1 MLTPQLVLSIAAKLV
16 VDIFAGGGGWSTAY
30 EQATGQHVHIAINHN
45 PNALSMHEVNHP
57 QAKHLIADV
66 REVCPRQATGGI
78 PVGWLHLSPDCT
90 DHSQA
95 KGGQPRDANVRALAW
110 VTVRWSGTVRPDI
123 ISLENVVQ
131 ILKWGRLIAKR
142 DPATGRVVTLD
153 MVMDPNTQKMVHRVA
168 DPGER
173 VPVQN
178 QYLVPDPKG
187 LGRHWDRLV
196 AILRSQGYTV
206 EWRELNAAD
215 FGAGTTRT
223 RLFMMARRD
232 GLPIVWPQA
241 THHKKPTKGQRGWRP
256 AADGIDWSIEG
267 NSIFGRKKEL
277 ADATMRRIARGMDR
291 YVLNSAAPFIVPIAN
306 WSRDGSHAASQPIST
321 ITAKPRGGAH
331 AVVSPAL
338 VPATHHGADRA
349 YDPREPARTITAA
362 HRGEFMLSAPV
373 LVQAGYGER
382 EGQAPRSLNL
392 QQPLGTVTAGGIKH
406 ALASGC
412 LVQASHGEGKPG
424 GAKRWGTGARSAQEP
439 AGTFAAGSATFAA
452 ATAFMV
458 QANGGYNATPAH
470 DLRRSAS
477 TITNTGSQQQLIT
490 AHVSTL
496 RRHSTGTEAD
506 GPVAGI
512 SAGGQHHGLVAAH
525 LTAMSQNVTG
535 SDPRDPAQTILAG
548 AARYGLVEYD
558 LAPEDEAGA
567 LRVAAF
573 LMRYYGE
580 GGQWG
585 DLREPASTLTTRDRL
600 ALVTVHI
607 QGTPYVIVDIR
618 LRMLTPAE
626 LYDLQGFP
634 KGYTIT
640 HGHDGRAFTKSQ
652 QVHMVGNSVSPPP
665 AIALIA
671 ANAPRE
677 LLLRK
682 AA

>member
-1 MLTPQLVLSIAAKLV
+1 MLSPQFVLGLNNKIV

-45 PNALSMHEVNHP
+45 PDALSMHEVNHP
-57 QAKHLIADV
+57 QARHYIADV
-66 REVCPRQATGGI
+66 WEVCPRQATDGM

-95 KGGQPRDANVRALAW
+95 KGGQPRRKNIRALAW
-110 VTVRWSGTVRPDI
+110 VTVRWAGTVTPDI

-142 DPATGRVVTLD
+142 DPATRRVVKLD
-153 MVMDPNTQKMVHRVA
+153 GTVA
-168 DPGER
+168 APGER
-173 VPVQN
+173 VPVEQ
-178 QYLVPDPKG
+178 QYLVPDPKQQCK
-187 LGRHWDRLV
+187 HWHRLV
-196 AILRSQGYTV
+196 AILRGMGYIV

-215 FGAGTTRT
+215 YGAGTTRT

-232 GLPIVWPQA
+232 GLPIIWPQA
-241 THHKKPTKGQRGWRP
+241 THHKKPAKGQRGWRP
-256 AADGIDWSIEG
+256 AAEGIDWSIEG
-267 NSIFGRKKEL
+267 KTIFGRKKPL
-277 ADATMRRIARGMDR
+277 ADATMRRIARGMKR
-291 YVLNSAAPFIVPIAN
+291 YVLDSADPFIVPIAN
-306 WSRDGSHAASQPIST
+306 WSRDGSHSTRQPIST

-331 AVVSPAL
+331 AVVAPAL
-338 VPATHHGADRA
+338 VPATHHGADRV
-349 YDPREPARTITAA
+349 YDLREPAKTITAA

-373 LVQAGYGER
+373 LIQAGYGER
-382 EGQAPRSLNL
+382 EGQAPRALDL
-392 QQPLGTVTAGGIKH
+392 HQPLGTVTAGGIKH
-406 ALASGC
+406 AMALG
-412 LVQASHGEGKPG
+412 
-424 GAKRWGTGARSAQEP
+424 
-439 AGTFAAGSATFAA
+439 
-452 ATAFMV
+452 FMV

-470 DLRRSAS
+470 DLRRAAS
-477 TITNTGSQQQLIT
+477 TITNSGSQQQLIT
-490 AHVSTL
+490 AHLTTL
-496 RRHSTGTEAD
+496 RRHSTGTDASE
-506 GPVAGI
+506 PLAGI
-512 SAGGQHHGLVAAH
+512 AARGQHHGLVAAH
-525 LTAMSQNVTG
+525 LTAMSQNVIG
-535 SDPRDPAQTILAG
+535 SDMREPAQTVLAG
-548 AARYGLVEYD
+548 AARFGLVQYD

-567 LRVAAF
+567 LQVAAF

-634 KGYTIT
+634 PEYIIT
-640 HGHDGRAFTKSQ
+640 HGHDGRVFTKSQ

-665 AIALIA
+665 AVALIQ
-671 ANAPRE
+671 ANAPHE

>member
-1 MLTPQLVLSIAAKLV
+1 MLTPQLVLGLTNKIV

-45 PNALSMHEVNHP
+45 PDALSMHEVNHP
-57 QAKHLIADV
+57 QARHYIADV
-66 REVCPRQATGGI
+66 WEVCPRQATDGM

-95 KGGQPRDANVRALAW
+95 KGGQPRRKNIRALAW
-110 VTVRWSGTVRPDI
+110 VTVRWAGTVRPDI

-142 DPATGRVVTLD
+142 DPATRRVVKLD
-153 MVMDPNTQKMVHRVA
+153 GTVA
-168 DPGER
+168 APGER
-173 VPVQN
+173 VPVEQ
-178 QYLVPDPKG
+178 QYLVPDPKQQG
-187 LGRHWDRLV
+187 KHWHRLV
-196 AILRSQGYTV
+196 AILRGMGYAV

-215 FGAGTTRT
+215 YGAGTTRT

-232 GLPIVWPQA
+232 GLPITWPQA
-241 THHKKPTKGQRGWRP
+241 THHKKPAKGQRGWRP

-267 NSIFGRKKEL
+267 KTIFGRKKPL
-277 ADATMRRIARGMDR
+277 ADATMRRIARGLKR
-291 YVLNSAAPFIVPIAN
+291 YVLDSADPFIVPIAN
-306 WSRDGSHAASQPIST
+306 WSRDGSHSAQQPIST
-321 ITAKPRGGAH
+321 ITAKPRGGAPVL
-331 AVVSPAL
+331 AGVGGRAGQSEPRPAS
-338 VPATHHGADRA
+338 
-349 YDPREPARTITAA
+349 EPHYTITRKGDSAII
-362 HRGEFMLSAPV
+362 APV
-373 LVQAGYGER
+373 LIQAGYGER
-382 EGQAPRSLNL
+382 EGQAPRSLDL

-406 ALASGC
+406 ALASGY
-412 LVQASHGEGKPG
+412 LVQAGHGEGKPG
-424 GAKRWGTGARSAQEP
+424 ARRWSYGCNDP
-439 AGTFAAGSATFAA
+439 AGPVGTLTASNGGFSA

-470 DLRRSAS
+470 DVRRAAS
-477 TITNTGSQQQLIT
+477 TITNSGSQQQLIT
-490 AHVSTL
+490 AHLTTL
-496 RRHSTGTEAD
+496 RRHSTGTDASE
-506 GPVAGI
+506 PVAGI
-512 SAGGQHHGLVAAH
+512 AARGQHHGLVAAH
-525 LTAMSQNVTG
+525 LTAMSQHVIG
-535 SDPRDPAQTILAG
+535 SDMREPAQTVLAG
-548 AARYGLVEYD
+548 AARFGLVQYD

-567 LRVAAF
+567 LQVAAF

-634 KGYTIT
+634 RDYIIT
-640 HGHDGRAFTKSQ
+640 HGHDGRVFTKSQ

-665 AIALIA
+665 AVALIR
-671 ANAPRE
+671 ANAPHE

>member
-1 MLTPQLVLSIAAKLV
+1 MLTPQYVLGLNRKVV

-45 PNALSMHEVNHP
+45 PDALSMHEVNHP
-57 QAKHLIADV
+57 QARHYIADV
-66 REVCPRQATGGI
+66 WEVCPRQATDGM

-95 KGGQPRDANVRALAW
+95 KGGQPRRKNIRALAW
-110 VTVRWSGTVRPDI
+110 VTVRWAGTVTPDI

-131 ILKWGRLIAKR
+131 ILKWGRLVAKR
-142 DPATGRVVTLD
+142 CPATGRVVTLD
-153 MVMDPNTQKMVHRVA
+153 MVPDASGRMVNRVA

-173 VPVQN
+173 VPVDR
-178 QYLVPDPKG
+178 QYLVPDPKHQG
-187 LGRHWDRLV
+187 KHWHRLV
-196 AILRSQGYTV
+196 AILRGFGYIV

-215 FGAGTTRT
+215 YGAGTTRT

-232 GLPIVWPQA
+232 GLPITWPDA
-241 THHKKPTKGQRGWRP
+241 THNKKPAKGQRGWRP

-267 NSIFGRKKEL
+267 KTIFGRKKPL
-277 ADATMRRIARGMDR
+277 ADATMRRIARGMKR
-291 YVLNSAAPFIVPIAN
+291 YVLDSADPFVVPIAN
-306 WSRDGSHAASQPIST
+306 WSRDGSHSARQPIST
-321 ITAKPRGGAH
+321 ITANPRGGAH
-331 AVVSPAL
+331 AVVAPAL
-338 VPATHHGADRA
+338 VPATHHGADRV
-349 YDPREPARTITAA
+349 YDLREPAKTITAA

-382 EGQAPRSLNL
+382 EGQAPRALDL

-406 ALASGC
+406 ALASGY
-412 LVQASHGEGKPG
+412 LVQAGHGEGKPG
-424 GAKRWGTGARSAQEP
+424 ARRWSYGCNNSADPVGTLTASNGGFS
-439 AGTFAAGSATFAA
+439 A

-470 DLRRSAS
+470 DLRRAAS
-477 TITNTGSQQQLIT
+477 TITNSGSQQQLIT
-490 AHVSTL
+490 AHLTTL
-496 RRHSTGTEAD
+496 RRHSTGTDASE
-506 GPVAGI
+506 PVAGI
-512 SAGGQHHGLVAAH
+512 AARGQHHGLVAAH
-525 LTAMSQNVTG
+525 LTAMSENVVG
-535 SDPRDPAQTILAG
+535 SDLRDPAPTVLAG
-548 AARYGLVEYD
+548 AARFGLVQYD

-567 LRVAAF
+567 LQVAAF

-634 KGYTIT
+634 PEYIIT
-640 HGHDGRAFTKSQ
+640 HGHDGRVFTKSQ

-665 AIALIA
+665 AVALIQ
-671 ANAPRE
+671 ANAPHE

>member
-1 MLTPQLVLSIAAKLV
+1 MLTPQFVLGLTNKIV

-45 PNALSMHEVNHP
+45 PDALSMHEVNHP
-57 QAKHLIADV
+57 QARHYIADV
-66 REVCPRQATGGI
+66 WEVCPRQATDGM

-95 KGGQPRDANVRALAW
+95 KGGQPRRKNIRALAW
-110 VTVRWSGTVRPDI
+110 VTVRWAGTVTPDI

-142 DPATGRVVTLD
+142 DPATRRVVKLD
-153 MVMDPNTQKMVHRVA
+153 GTVA
-168 DPGER
+168 APGER
-173 VPVQN
+173 VPVEQ
-178 QYLVPDPKG
+178 QYLVPDPKQQG
-187 LGRHWDRLV
+187 KHWHRLV
-196 AILRSQGYTV
+196 AILRGMGYTV

-232 GLPIVWPQA
+232 GQPIIWPQA
-241 THHKKPTKGQRGWRP
+241 THHKKPAKGQRGWRP

-267 NSIFGRKKEL
+267 KTIFGRKKAL
-277 ADATMRRIARGMDR
+277 ADATMRRIARGMKR
-291 YVLNSAAPFIVPIAN
+291 YVLDSADPFIVPIAN
-306 WSRDGSHAASQPIST
+306 WSRDASHSARQPIST

-331 AVVSPAL
+331 AVVAPAL
-338 VPATHHGADRA
+338 VPATHHGADRV
-349 YDPREPARTITAA
+349 YDLSEPARTITAA
-362 HRGEFMLSAPV
+362 HRGEFMLSTPV
-373 LVQAGYGER
+373 LIQAGYGER
-382 EGQAPRSLNL
+382 EGQAPRSLDL

-406 ALASGC
+406 ALASGY
-412 LVQASHGEGKPG
+412 LVQAGHGEGKPG
-424 GAKRWGTGARSAQEP
+424 ARRWSYGCKNPADPVGTLTASNGGFS
-439 AGTFAAGSATFAA
+439 A

-470 DLRRSAS
+470 DLRRAAS
-477 TITNTGSQQQLIT
+477 TITNSGSQQQLIT
-490 AHVSTL
+490 AHVTTL
-496 RRHSTGTEAD
+496 RRHSTGTEARE
-506 GPVAGI
+506 PVAGI
-512 SAGGQHHGLVAAH
+512 AARGQHHGLVAAH

-535 SDPRDPAQTILAG
+535 SDPREPAQTILAG

-558 LAPEDEAGA
+558 LQPEEEAGA

-634 KGYTIT
+634 RSYIIT
-640 HGHDGRAFTKSQ
+640 HGHDGRVFTKSQ

-665 AIALIA
+665 AVALIA
-671 ANAPRE
+671 ANAPQE

>member
-1 MLTPQLVLSIAAKLV
+1 MLTPQFVLGLNLKIV

-45 PNALSMHEVNHP
+45 PDALSMHEVNHP
-57 QAKHLIADV
+57 QARHYIADV
-66 REVCPRQATGGI
+66 WEVCPRQATDGM

-95 KGGQPRDANVRALAW
+95 KGGQPRRKNIRALAW
-110 VTVRWSGTVRPDI
+110 VTVRWAGTVTPDI

-142 DPATGRVVTLD
+142 DPATRRVVKLD
-153 MVMDPNTQKMVHRVA
+153 GTVA
-168 DPGER
+168 EPGER
-173 VPVQN
+173 VPVEQ
-178 QYLVPDPKG
+178 QYLVPDPKQQG
-187 LGRHWDRLV
+187 KHWHRLV
-196 AILRSQGYTV
+196 AILRGMGYTV

-215 FGAGTTRT
+215 YGAGTTRT

-232 GLPIVWPQA
+232 DQPIIWPQA
-241 THHKKPTKGQRGWRP
+241 THHKKPAKGQRGWRP

-267 NSIFGRKKEL
+267 KTIFGRKKPL
-277 ADATMRRIARGMDR
+277 ADATMRRIARGMKR
-291 YVLNSAAPFIVPIAN
+291 YVLDSADPFIVPIAN
-306 WSRDGSHAASQPIST
+306 WSRDGSHSAQQPIST

-331 AVVSPAL
+331 AVV
-338 VPATHHGADRA
+338 
-349 YDPREPARTITAA
+349 
-362 HRGEFMLSAPV
+362 APV
-373 LVQAGYGER
+373 LAGVGGRAGQSEPRPASEPHYTITRKGDSAIIAPVLIQAGYGER
-382 EGQAPRSLNL
+382 EGQAPRSLDM

-406 ALASGC
+406 ALASGY
-412 LVQASHGEGKPG
+412 LVQAGHGEGKPG
-424 GAKRWGTGARSAQEP
+424 ARRWSYGCNDP
-439 AGTFAAGSATFAA
+439 AGPVGTLTASNGGFSA

-470 DLRRSAS
+470 DVRRAAS
-477 TITNTGSQQQLIT
+477 TITNSGSQQQLIT
-490 AHVSTL
+490 AHLTTL
-496 RRHSTGTEAD
+496 RRHSTGTDASE
-506 GPVAGI
+506 PVAGI
-512 SAGGQHHGLVAAH
+512 AARGQHHGLVAAH
-525 LTAMSQNVTG
+525 LTAMSQHVIG
-535 SDPRDPAQTILAG
+535 SDMREPAQTVLAG
-548 AARYGLVEYD
+548 AARFGLVQYD

-567 LRVAAF
+567 LQVAAF

-634 KGYTIT
+634 RDYIIT
-640 HGHDGRAFTKSQ
+640 HGHDGRVFTKSQ

-665 AIALIA
+665 AIALIR
-671 ANAPRE
+671 ANAPHE

>member
-1 MLTPQLVLSIAAKLV
+1 MLSPQLTLAIESKLV

-45 PNALSMHEVNHP
+45 PDALSMHEVNHP
-57 QAKHLIADV
+57 QAKHHIADV
-66 REVCPRQATGGI
+66 WEVCPRRATGGL

-95 KGGQPRDANVRALAW
+95 KGGQPRRKNIRALAW
-110 VTVRWSGTVRPDI
+110 VAVYWGGTVQPDI

-142 DPATGRVVTLD
+142 DKATGRVVRLD
-153 MVMDPNTQKMVHRVA
+153 GSVA
-168 DPGER
+168 APGER
-173 VPVQN
+173 VPVQE
-178 QYLVPDPKG
+178 QFLIPDPKHQG
-187 LGRHWDRLV
+187 KHWLRLV
-196 AILRSQGYTV
+196 AILRGQGYVV
-206 EWRELNAAD
+206 EWQELNAAD
-215 FGAGTTRT
+215 YGAGTTRT

-241 THHKKPTKGQRGWRP
+241 THHKKPAKGQRGWRP

-267 NSIFGRKKEL
+267 NSIFGRKKDL
-277 ADATMRRIARGMDR
+277 ADATLRRIARGTQR
-291 YVLNSAAPFIVPIAN
+291 YVLGSADPFIVPIAN
-306 WSRDGSHAASQPIST
+306 WSRDGSHSTQQPIST

-331 AVVSPAL
+331 AVVAPVLAGVGGRAGQSEPRPASES
-338 VPATHHGADRA
+338 H
-349 YDPREPARTITAA
+349 YTITRKGDSAII
-362 HRGEFMLSAPV
+362 APV

-382 EGQAPRSLNL
+382 EGQAPRSLDL

-406 ALASGC
+406 ALASGY
-412 LVQASHGEGKPG
+412 LVQAGHGEGKPG
-424 GAKRWGTGARSAQEP
+424 ARRWSYGCNDPAHPVGTLTASNGGFS
-439 AGTFAAGSATFAA
+439 A

-470 DLRRSAS
+470 DLRRAAS

-490 AHVSTL
+490 AHVTTL
-496 RRHSTGTEAD
+496 RQHSTGTAGDE
-506 GPVAGI
+506 PVAGI
-512 SAGGQHHGLVAAH
+512 SAGGQHHGLVATH

-535 SDPRDPAQTILAG
+535 SDPREPAQTILAG

-634 KGYTIT
+634 RDYIIT
-640 HGHDGRAFTKSQ
+640 HGHDGRVFTKSQ

-665 AIALIA
+665 AVALIT
-671 ANAPRE
+671 ANAPQE
-677 LLLRK
+677 LLMRK

>member
-1 MLTPQLVLSIAAKLV
+1 MLTPQLVLGLAPKLV

-45 PNALSMHEVNHP
+45 PDALSMHEANHP
-57 QAKHLIADV
+57 QARHYIADV
-66 REVCPRQATGGI
+66 WEVCPRQATGGM

-95 KGGQPRDANVRALAW
+95 KGGQPRRKNIRALAW
-110 VTVRWSGTVRPDI
+110 VAVRWAGTVRPDI

-142 DPATGRVVTLD
+142 DPATGRVVKLD
-153 MVMDPNTQKMVHRVA
+153 GSVA
-168 DPGER
+168 ETGER
-173 VPVQN
+173 VPVQK
-178 QYLVPDPKG
+178 QYLVPDPKQQG
-187 LGRHWDRLV
+187 KHWHRLV
-196 AILRSQGYTV
+196 AILRGQGYTV

-215 FGAGTTRT
+215 YGAGTTRT

-232 GLPIVWPQA
+232 SLPIVWPLP
-241 THHKKPTKGQRGWRP
+241 THFKNPTKGQKRWRA

-267 NSIFGRKKEL
+267 RSIFNRARPL
-277 ADATMRRIARGMDR
+277 ADATMRRIARGMKR
-291 YVLNSAAPFIVPIAN
+291 YVLDCADPFIVPIAN
-306 WSRDGSHAASQPIST
+306 WSRDATHSARQPIST
-321 ITAKPRGGAH
+321 VTAKPRGGSH
-331 AVVSPAL
+331 AVVAPVLAGVGGRAGQSEPRPAS
-338 VPATHHGADRA
+338 
-349 YDPREPARTITAA
+349 EPHYTITRKGDSAVI
-362 HRGEFMLSAPV
+362 APV

-382 EGQAPRSLNL
+382 DGQAPRALDL
-392 QQPLGTVTAGGIKH
+392 HQPLGTVTAGGIKH
-406 ALASGC
+406 AMASG
-412 LVQASHGEGKPG
+412 
-424 GAKRWGTGARSAQEP
+424 
-439 AGTFAAGSATFAA
+439 
-452 ATAFMV
+452 FMV

-470 DLRRSAS
+470 DLRRAAS
-477 TITNTGSQQQLIT
+477 TITNSGSQQQLIT
-490 AHVSTL
+490 AHLTTL
-496 RRHSTGTEAD
+496 RRHSTGTDASE
-506 GPVAGI
+506 PVAGI
-512 SAGGQHHGLVAAH
+512 AARGQHHGLVAAH
-525 LTAMSQNVTG
+525 LTAMSQNVIG
-535 SDPRDPAQTILAG
+535 SDMREPAQTVLAG
-548 AARYGLVEYD
+548 AARYGLVQYD

-567 LRVAAF
+567 LQVAAF

-634 KGYTIT
+634 PQYIIT
-640 HGHDGRAFTKSQ
+640 HGHDGRVFTKSQ

-665 AIALIA
+665 AVALIA

>member
-1 MLTPQLVLSIAAKLV
+1 MLTPQFVLGLSPKIV

-45 PNALSMHEVNHP
+45 PDALSMHEVNHP
-57 QAKHLIADV
+57 QARHFIADV
-66 REVCPRQATGGI
+66 WEVCPRQATGGLD
-78 PVGWLHLSPDCT
+78 VGWLHLSPDCT

-95 KGGQPRDANVRALAW
+95 KGGQPRRKNIRALAW
-110 VTVRWSGTVRPDI
+110 VTVRWAGTVKPDI

-142 DPATGRVVTLD
+142 DPATGRVVKLD
-153 MVMDPNTQKMVHRVA
+153 GTIA
-168 DPGER
+168 APGER
-173 VPVQN
+173 VPVEE
-178 QYLVPDPKG
+178 QYLVPDSKQQG
-187 LGRHWDRLV
+187 KHWQRLV
-196 AILRSQGYTV
+196 AILRSLGYVV
-206 EWRELNAAD
+206 ESRELNAAD
-215 FGAGTTRT
+215 YGAGTTRT

-232 GLPIVWPQA
+232 GLPIVWPKA
-241 THHKKPTKGQRGWRP
+241 THYKKPAKGQRGWRP
-256 AADGIDWSIEG
+256 AADGIDWGIEG
-267 NSIFGRKKEL
+267 KTIFGRKKPL
-277 ADATMRRIARGMDR
+277 ADATMRRIARGMQR
-291 YVLNSAAPFIVPIAN
+291 YVLDSAAPFIVPIAN
-306 WSRDGSHAASQPIST
+306 WSRDGSHSARQPIST
-321 ITAKPRGGAH
+321 ITASPRGGAH
-331 AVVSPAL
+331 AVVAPAL
-338 VPATHHGADRA
+338 VPATHHGADRV
-349 YDPREPARTITAA
+349 YDLREPAKTITAA

-373 LVQAGYGER
+373 LIQAGYGER
-382 EGQAPRSLNL
+382 EGQAPRALDL

-406 ALASGC
+406 ALASGY
-412 LVQASHGEGKPG
+412 LVQAGHGEGKPG
-424 GAKRWGTGARSAQEP
+424 SRRWSYGCNDPADPVGTLTASNGGFS
-439 AGTFAAGSATFAA
+439 A

-470 DLRRSAS
+470 DLRRAAS
-477 TITNTGSQQQLIT
+477 TITNSGSQQQLIT
-490 AHVSTL
+490 AHLTTL
-496 RRHSTGTEAD
+496 RRHSTGTAASE
-506 GPVAGI
+506 PVAGI
-512 SAGGQHHGLVAAH
+512 AARGQHHGLVAAH

-535 SDPRDPAQTILAG
+535 SDPREPAQTILAG

-558 LAPEDEAGA
+558 LTPEDTDGA

-626 LYDLQGFP
+626 LFDLQGFP
-634 KGYTIT
+634 RNYIIT
-640 HGHDGRAFTKSQ
+640 HGHDGRVFTKSQ

-665 AIALIA
+665 AVALIA
-671 ANAPRE
+671 ANAPQE